1 MSESIILTDD
11 ELKKLTG
18 YTIAS
23 KQIGWLST
31 NDIKHYVNGAKK
43 PVVLRSTLT
52 QQIPATTN
60 LIVNNQ
66 QPNFERI

>member
-18 YTIAS
+18 YSIAS
-23 KQIGWLST
+23 KQIGWLE
-31 NDIKHYVNGAKK
+31 NNGIKHYVNGARK

-52 QQIPATTN
+52 VSEQIN
-60 LIVNNQ
+60 HNVVINNQ
-66 QPNFERI
+66 QPNFNAI